1 MHKYNIKTNFLQFNG
16 LKAAIKVFAKKLKL
30 DTMRNKLSNPMLPT
44 NISVFLRSTK
54 GSKDLYNILNQ
65 NNYTPTSK
73 KKWQEIYDIQEETWK
88 DIYSAPFKQICSTKL
103 QWFQV
108 SIIHRLLPTK
118 KYLYNIKAMDSPNCN
133 FCYQEETIPHMLWSC
148 PETFS
153 LIQQLNQWL
162 SATNTYTNNV
172 EELFIF
178 NIGKNIE
185 KANQHIILA
194 TKYYIYLTKRLNKP
208 LSLIA
213 LKHRL
218 KKYYLTLKSI
228 AVKNKK
234 LDTFE
239 KKSGILIKTYLK
251 ILKFKH

>member
-1 MHKYNIKTNFLQFNG
+1 
-16 LKAAIKVFAKKLKL
+16 
-30 DTMRNKLSNPMLPT
+30 MLPT

-54 GSKDLYNILNQ
+54 GNNDLYNILNKK
-65 NNYTPTSK
+65 NYTPTSK
-73 KKWQEIYDIQEETWK
+73 EKWQEIYDIEEETWK
-88 DIYSAPFKQICSTKL
+88 DIYSAPFKQICCTKL

-108 SIIHRLLPTK
+108 SIVDRLLPTK
-118 KYLYNIKAMDSPNCN
+118 TYLYNIKAVDSPNCN

-148 PETFS
+148 PETLS

-162 SATNTYTNNV
+162 SATNPYTNNV

-185 KANQHIILA
+185 EANHHIILVI
-194 TKYYIYLTKRLNKP
+194 KYYIYLTKRLNKP

-218 KKYYLTLKSI
+218 KK
-228 AVKNKK
+228 
-234 LDTFE
+234 
-239 KKSGILIKTYLK
+239 ILSYT
-251 ILKFKH
+251 

>member
-1 MHKYNIKTNFLQFNG
+1 MCL
-16 LKAAIKVFAKKLKL
+16 LKKLKL
-30 DTMRNKLSNPMLPT
+30 DTIRTKLSNPMLPT
-44 NISVFLRSTK
+44 NISVFLRSAK

-73 KKWQEIYDIQEETWK
+73 EKWQEIYDIEEETWK
-88 DIYSAPFKQICSTKL
+88 DIYSAPFKQTCSTKL

-118 KYLYNIKAMDSPNCN
+118 NYLYNIKAVDSPNCN
-133 FCYQEETIPHMLWSC
+133 FWYQEETITHMLWSC

-178 NIGKNIE
+178 NIGK
-185 KANQHIILA
+185 
-194 TKYYIYLTKRLNKP
+194 
-208 LSLIA
+208 
-213 LKHRL
+213 KHRRS
-218 KKYYLTLKSI
+218 KSTDHLS
-228 AVKNKK
+228 N
-234 LDTFE
+234 
-239 KKSGILIKTYLK
+239 K
-251 ILKFKH
+251 ILYSFNKMTEQATLFNSLEAQT